1 MVQCFQAVCTHKGVP
16 FRFTLSDIALN
27 ELAIYPAN
35 GRESASNDGSTVA
48 GVSGSERMDGH
59 LQHSRDAP
67 HIDRVQRSRQVPSGA
82 VATRAHLHAV
92 PAASRRRRARLRSP
106 SSRRAR
112 VGAPSRRQPAV
123 RVRAVRRRTTRVR
136 RPGLREAAAEDL
148 HYRACSTRQLPAGE
162 QPAADGRHARTAST
176 WQPAARHPPVADRT
190 AQARLYHALVEDHPG
205 AFIGKMCTKA
215 DKGYILYVAIRLGFW
230 KFQGTDW
237 DALVI
242 LIMNVTWFDL

>member
-92 PAASRRRRARLRSP
+92 PAAPAAAVPVSARPPAAVPVSARPPAASPPYEYVPFGGGRRECVGQGYAKLLLKIFTIELVRHANFRLENSRPQMVDMPVPHPRDNLPLVIRQSPTELRRRAFTMP
-106 SSRRAR
+106 
-112 VGAPSRRQPAV
+112 
-123 RVRAVRRRTTRVR
+123 
-136 RPGLREAAAEDL
+136 
-148 HYRACSTRQLPAGE
+148 
-162 QPAADGRHARTAST
+162 
-176 WQPAARHPPVADRT
+176 W
-190 AQARLYHALVEDHPG
+190 
-205 AFIGKMCTKA
+205 
-215 DKGYILYVAIRLGFW
+215 
-230 KFQGTDW
+230 
-237 DALVI
+237 
-242 LIMNVTWFDL
+242 